1 LILELRHRKTRGLL
15 LGLRLIRKGL
25 LERDKEESKDWT
37 VAVYKGS
44 DAVRE
49 EAELEE
55 DMLELELDEDDTV
68 KTSKVLGIAVFYYR
82 KSYNP
87 QYLSSD
93 MINVWGIQKLAAV
106 EKIHIQAIALWVRLY
121 NVPSAM

>member
-1 LILELRHRKTRGLL
+1 LELRHRKTRGLL
-15 LGLRLIRKGL
+15 LGLKLIRKGL

-68 KTSKVLGIAVFYYR
+68 KTSKVLGIAVFYSR

-106 EKIHIQAIALWVRLY
+106 EKIHIQVIALWVRLY

>member
-1 LILELRHRKTRGLL
+1 MHRKTRGLL

-68 KTSKVLGIAVFYYR
+68 KTSKVLGIAVFYSR

-106 EKIHIQAIALWVRLY
+106 EKIHIQVIALWVRLY

>member
-15 LGLRLIRKGL
+15 LGLKLIRKGL

-68 KTSKVLGIAVFYYR
+68 KTSKVLGIAVFYSR

-87 QYLSSD
+87 QYLSLD
-93 MINVWGIQKLAAV
+93 MINVWSIQKLAAV
-106 EKIHIQAIALWVRLY
+106 EKIHIQVIALWVRLY

>member
-1 LILELRHRKTRGLL
+1 LILELRHRKTWGLL

-68 KTSKVLGIAVFYYR
+68 KTSKVLGIVVFYSR

-93 MINVWGIQKLAAV
+93 MINVWGIQKLVAV

>member
-1 LILELRHRKTRGLL
+1 LELRHRKTRGLL
-15 LGLRLIRKGL
+15 LGLKLIRKGL

-68 KTSKVLGIAVFYYR
+68 KTSKVLGIAVFYSR

>member
-1 LILELRHRKTRGLL
+1 LELRHRKTRGLL

-68 KTSKVLGIAVFYYR
+68 KTSKVLGIAVFYSR

>member
-15 LGLRLIRKGL
+15 LGLKLIRKGL

-68 KTSKVLGIAVFYYR
+68 KTSKVLGIVVFYSR

-93 MINVWGIQKLAAV
+93 MINVWGIQKLVAV